1 VLAAVSGTYQRFL
14 WCSDRLFCAGT
25 CHTCGQEHGQTFARE
40 KKVKG
45 REQGIGS
52 RDREERTD
60 ENIKRERFFYL
71 VAHHFSDRADT
82 EREDIET

>member
-60 ENIKRERFFYL
+60 ENIKGEAFFFKL
-71 VAHHFSDRADT
+71 HTIFLIAPIR
-82 EREDIET
+82 RGRIET